1 MVMNKIQRFEKA
13 YKAVEDANNKLMS
26 SVETLSCI
34 VKKLTGRNI
43 TAMLTGSGDV
53 EFRVC
58 SDDDCEEWRKMLD
71 RIKERD
77 LKDYLRTRKDIKICD

>member
-1 MVMNKIQRFEKA
+1 MNKIQRFEKA

-26 SVETLSCI
+26 RVETLSCI
-34 VKKLTGRNI
+34 VKELTGRNI

-58 SDDDCEEWRKMLD
+58 SDDDCED
-71 RIKERD
+71 PDAFSTIYKEEI
-77 LKDYLRTRKDIKICD
+77 LRCIEDKNYEPFVLNK